1 MHSPGAFID
10 IIRVRLVSK
19 DETHRLLLC
28 EPTRTLPSETTKILH
43 YEPTQTLPREPTETL
58 PHEPTVPPV
67 GLITV
72 KYGVPSVNGVFNTS
86 VERFKEGERINL
98 VECRVDEEGYIVPSF
113 FILEPD
119 YLIDASAIAECF
131 QDYFVSPIHYFRNK
145 FEEMENR
152 SYLLLGN
159 LANYFL
165 DELVFADDPNE
176 VSFNTVFQQSFKQSP
191 FEYASC
197 EDIRRDND
205 FREFMRK
212 AKQQFENIRRVIRD
226 DFPRRGIDVHRC
238 TLEPSFFS
246 EKYGFQGRLDLLQP
260 GASRSREATRE
271 RDFTGDPVFKEEKES
286 AEGKAIPSEETAIVE
301 LKSGRLPFP
310 SHDRRKL
317 ALNHEV
323 QTAVYRL
330 MMKSVIGNANEVDAS
345 ILYSAGN
352 RPGENLRVATERE
365 QLEQLILNLRNQ
377 IVTNEKEVING
388 DNRAVESLFNT
399 LFASIDG
406 ASRLPAFYI
415 NKVKAIKRRLDDCS
429 ELEKEYFYRYTRFV
443 SRELYHQK
451 IGDIDRETPTG
462 VASLWNSDFEERV
475 DALDVLFDLSIV
487 AMDDSGNDMVI
498 LFAPSSATT
507 KTTDETACEAGYER
521 RRKGIPERTAGES
534 TEVVT
539 DSPTTA
545 LVNFRVGD
553 ICIVYPRE
561 DEHDTVLNRQV
572 LKGSIVRI
580 TPSEVV
586 VRFRYKQKN
595 RRYFSENRLWAIE
608 HDTLDSSTT
617 IMYKGLFSFLGA
629 PKQKKELLLGLTP
642 PRTGG
647 ETKISPPLGDAI
659 GKLAHPDSGKEGLP
673 PTLPASDCGQIDEA
687 SHRSATPRPT
697 TSVSD
702 YPESII
708 RQTLDSPDYFL
719 IVGPPGTGKTSIFAR
734 RLIESYYAQPGT
746 NIMVLA
752 YTNRAVDELCEAIH
766 AALGHNN
773 VGGNE
778 QEVSEPQAESGESG
792 THRKCDAYIRVGSEL
807 GCAPPFRERLLQR
820 IAERA
825 TNREELLH
833 EIARTRIFVS
843 TIASINGRLELF
855 QLKHFH
861 VAIIDEASQ
870 VLEPQ
875 IIGLLPRFDR
885 FVMIGDHHQLA
896 TIVLQEAEDSK
907 IEEPLVRETGIL
919 DCRDS
924 MFERLMRQCID
935 NGWKRAYVQ
944 LTRQGRM
951 HEEIAAFPATHFYPK
966 GLSPANEWQSGKW
979 ALTAPSNHPLQELVA
994 RERTAFIST
1003 EKMLHSTP
1011 STKINEAEA
1020 QLVANLLHAL
1030 REVYLANGR
1039 PFNASSVGIIAPYR
1053 NQVALIRQKLF
1064 QSGFPEAEKV
1074 MVETVERFQGSQRDV
1089 ILVSFCVNRAEQ
1101 MHYLCAMNREGTVDR
1116 KLNVAIT
1123 RARQQ
1128 LFLVGNGAILREHPL
1143 YAHLL
1148 DHYRDRIFIPETS

>member
-1 MHSPGAFID
+1 MEMLHEKKLMMYPIIAPYTCEKPFFHVLLNMHSPGTFID

-19 DETHRLLLC
+19 DETL
-28 EPTRTLPSETTKILH
+28 KILFC
-43 YEPTQTLPREPTETL
+43 ESTEILFCEQTDRPG
-58 PHEPTVPPV
+58 
-67 GLITV
+67 GLIAV
-72 KYGVPSVNGVFNTS
+72 KYGVPSVNSIFNTS
-86 VERFKEGERINL
+86 VEQFKEGERINL
-98 VECRVDEEGYIVPSF
+98 VECRVDEEGCIVPSF
-113 FILEPD
+113 FVLEPD

-205 FREFMRK
+205 FREFMQK
-212 AKQQFENIRRVIRD
+212 ARQQFENIRRVIRD

-260 GASRSREATRE
+260 GTKGEVDDIKE
-271 RDFTGDPVFKEEKES
+271 RDSIATEDDIGALTSTVTKGSVETKMTTSEK
-286 AEGKAIPSEETAIVE
+286 TTIVE

-310 SHDRRKL
+310 SYDRSKL

-330 MMKSVIGNANEVDAS
+330 MMKSVGGNANGMDAS

-352 RPGENLRVATERE
+352 RPGENLRIATERE
-365 QLEQLILNLRNQ
+365 QLEQLILNLRNH
-377 IVTNEKEVING
+377 IVTNEKELING
-388 DNRAVESLFNT
+388 DNRAVESLFNM

-406 ASRLPAFYI
+406 EDKLPTFFI
-415 NKVKAIKRRLDDCS
+415 NKVKAIKGKLTNCS

-462 VASLWNSDFEERV
+462 VASLWNSSFEERV

-487 AMDDSGNDMVI
+487 TIDDSGNDMVI
-498 LFAPSSATT
+498 QFATSS
-507 KTTDETACEAGYER
+507 E
-521 RRKGIPERTAGES
+521 
-534 TEVVT
+534 T
-539 DSPTTA
+539 DSTSTT

-561 DEHDTVLNRQV
+561 DERDTVLNRQV
-572 LKGSIVRI
+572 LKGSIARI
-580 TPSEVV
+580 TPDEVV

-595 RRYFSENRLWAIE
+595 QRYFKENRLWAIE

-617 IMYKGLFSFLGA
+617 IMYKGLFSFMGA
-629 PKQKKELLLGLTP
+629 PKQKRELLLGLTP

-647 ETKISPPLGDAI
+647 GTEASLPLGVTI
-659 GKLAHPDSGKEGLP
+659 GKQPHTDSGKEWLP
-673 PTLPASDCGQIDEA
+673 PTPHAA
-687 SHRSATPRPT
+687 
-697 TSVSD
+697 D
-702 YPESII
+702 YPEPII
-708 RQTLDSPDYFL
+708 RQALGASDYFL

-734 RLIESYYAQPGT
+734 RLIESYHAQPGT

-766 AALGHNN
+766 AAFGCDDE
-773 VGGNE
+773 GGNE
-778 QEVSEPQAESGESG
+778 LGEVREPGKPEEPGKPKELG
-792 THRKCDAYIRVGSEL
+792 KPEERWKCNAYIRVGSEL
-807 GCAPPFRERLLQR
+807 GCAPPFRKRLLQR
-820 IAERA
+820 VAGRA
-825 TNREELLH
+825 TNREELLQ
-833 EIARTRIFVS
+833 EIDRTRIFVS

-875 IIGLLPRFDR
+875 IIGLLPQFDR

-896 TIVLQEAEDSK
+896 TIVLQDPVYSK
-907 IEEPLVRETGIL
+907 IKEALVNKTGIL

-924 MFERLMRQCID
+924 FFERLMRQCID
-935 NGWKRAYVQ
+935 NGWEHAYVQ
-944 LTRQGRM
+944 LIRQGRM
-951 HEEIAAFPATHFYPK
+951 HEKIAAFPAVHFYPK
-966 GLSPANEWQSGKW
+966 GLSPANEWQTEKW
-979 ALTAPSNHPLQELVA
+979 ELSSPSNHPLHELVT

-1003 EKMLHSTP
+1003 EKILRPTH

-1020 QLVANLLHAL
+1020 QLAADLMHAL
-1030 REVYLANGR
+1030 REVYLANSLT
-1039 PFNASSVGIIAPYR
+1039 FNASSVGIIAPYR

-1074 MVETVERFQGSQRDV
+1074 MVETVERFQGSQRDI

-1128 LFLVGNGAILREHPL
+1128 LFLIGNRAILRKNPI
-1143 YAHLL
+1143 YARLL
-1148 DHYRDRIFIPETS
+1148 DHYRDRMFIPETHWCFQD

>member
-1 MHSPGAFID
+1 MLHEKKLMMCPIIALYTCEKPFFHVLLNMYSPGTFID

-19 DETHRLLLC
+19 DEAHRLLLC
-28 EPTRTLPSETTKILH
+28 EPT
-43 YEPTQTLPREPTETL
+43 QTLPRELTEILHYKPTETL
-58 PHEPTVPPV
+58 PREQTAPPV

-98 VECRVDEEGYIVPSF
+98 VSCRVEEKGCIVPSF

-152 SYLLLGN
+152 SYFLLGN

-165 DELVFADDPNE
+165 DKLIFANDPNE

-205 FREFMRK
+205 FREFMQK
-212 AKQQFENIRRVIRD
+212 ARRQFENIRRVIRD

-260 GASRSREATRE
+260 GLKGEKDVTGE
-271 RDFTGDPVFKEEKES
+271 KDFTGEPVSTGEKVA
-286 AEGKAIPSEETAIVE
+286 AEGKAIPSEKTTIVE

-310 SHDRRKL
+310 SYDRRKL

-330 MMKSVIGNANEVDAS
+330 MMKSVGGNANGVDAS

-377 IVTNEKEVING
+377 IVTNEKELING

-406 ASRLPAFYI
+406 ASRPPAFYI

-498 LFAPSSATT
+498 QFAPSSAT
-507 KTTDETACEAGYER
+507 D
-521 RRKGIPERTAGES
+521 
-534 TEVVT
+534 
-539 DSPTTA
+539 PTPTA

-561 DEHDTVLNRQV
+561 DERDTILNRQV
-572 LKGSIVRI
+572 LKGSIARI
-580 TPSEVV
+580 TPEEVV

-595 RRYFSENRLWAIE
+595 RRYFKENRLWAIE

-617 IMYKGLFSFLGA
+617 VMYKGLFSFLGA
-629 PKQKKELLLGLTP
+629 SKQKRELLLGLTA
-642 PRTGG
+642 PRTRNGSK
-647 ETKISPPLGDAI
+647 TPPPSGATI
-659 GKLAHPDSGKEGLP
+659 GKEPHPNSNKEGLP
-673 PTLPASDCGQIDEA
+673 PTLPASDCGSSDETN
-687 SHRSATPRPT
+687 HRSAIPRPA
-697 TSVSD
+697 TSASD

-708 RQTLDSPDYFL
+708 RQALNSPDYFL

-734 RLIESYYAQPGT
+734 QLIESYHSQPGT

-766 AALGHNN
+766 AAF
-773 VGGNE
+773 E
-778 QEVSEPQAESGESG
+778 
-792 THRKCDAYIRVGSEL
+792 CDDGVCDTYIRVGSEL

-820 IAERA
+820 IADRA
-825 TNREELLH
+825 TSRKELLQ

-875 IIGLLPRFDR
+875 IIGLLPQFDR

-896 TIVLQEAEDSK
+896 TIVLQDPVYSK
-907 IEEPLVRETGIL
+907 IEEPLVNEVGIL

-935 NGWKRAYVQ
+935 NGWEHAYVQ

-951 HEEIAAFPATHFYPK
+951 HEEIAAFPADHFYPR
-966 GLSPANEWQSGKW
+966 GLSPANKWQSEKW
-979 ALTAPSNHPLQELVA
+979 ELTAPLNHPMQELVA

-1003 EKMLHSTP
+1003 EKILRPIVDSEIVSNPPTP

-1020 QLVANLLHAL
+1020 QLVADLLHAL
-1030 REVYLANGR
+1030 REVYLVNDLA
-1039 PFNASSVGIIAPYR
+1039 FNADSVGIIAPYR

-1064 QSGFPEAEKV
+1064 QSEFPDAENV
-1074 MVETVERFQGSQRDV
+1074 MVETVERFQGSQRDI

-1128 LFLVGNGAILREHPL
+1128 LFLVGNGAILREHPI
-1143 YAHLL
+1143 YTRLL
-1148 DHYRDRIFIPETS
+1148 DHYRNRMFIPVTY

>member
-1 MHSPGAFID
+1 MYSPGAFID

-19 DETHRLLLC
+19 DEAQRFLLC
-28 EPTRTLPSETTKILH
+28 ELTETM
-43 YEPTQTLPREPTETL
+43 PREPTEA
-58 PHEPTVPPV
+58 PC
-67 GLITV
+67 GLIAV
-72 KYGVPSVNGVFNTS
+72 KYGVPSVNSTFNTS

-98 VECRVDEEGYIVPSF
+98 VECQVDEEGCIIPTF

-176 VSFNTVFQQSFKQSP
+176 VSFNTVFQRSFKHSP

-212 AKQQFENIRRVIRD
+212 ARQQFENIRRVIRD
-226 DFPRRGIDVHRC
+226 DFPRRGINVHRC

-260 GASRSREATRE
+260 
-271 RDFTGDPVFKEEKES
+271 VEKGEQS
-286 AEGKAIPSEETAIVE
+286 QKTTIVE

-310 SHDRRKL
+310 SYDRSKL

-330 MMKSVIGNANEVDAS
+330 MMKSVGGNTNGINAS

-352 RPGENLRVATERE
+352 RPGENLRVAAERE

-377 IVTNEKEVING
+377 IVTNEKDVING
-388 DNRAVESLFNT
+388 NNRAVESLFNT
-399 LFASIDG
+399 LFMSIDG
-406 ASRLPAFYI
+406 DSKLPTFFI
-415 NKVKAIKRRLDDCS
+415 NKVKAIKGRLNDCS

-451 IGDIDRETPTG
+451 IGDIDLETLTG
-462 VASLWNSDFEERV
+462 VASLWNSSFEERV
-475 DALDVLFDLSIV
+475 DALDVLFDLSIITI
-487 AMDDSGNDMVI
+487 DDSGNDMVI
-498 LFAPSSATT
+498 QFVPSSVVA
-507 KTTDETACEAGYER
+507 KTIDETAWEAEQER
-521 RRKGIPERTAGES
+521 RGEGIPEGAAGES
-534 TEVVT
+534 TEGVT
-539 DSPTTA
+539 DSSQTA
-545 LVNFRVGD
+545 LVNFRAGD

-561 DEHDTVLNRQV
+561 DERDTVLNRQV

-595 RRYFSENRLWAIE
+595 RRYFKENRLWAIE

-617 IMYKGLFSFLGA
+617 VMYKGLFSFLGA
-629 PKQKKELLLGLTP
+629 SKQKKELLLGLTT
-642 PRTGG
+642 PRTGSGSETSPFSG
-647 ETKISPPLGDAI
+647 ETI
-659 GKLAHPDSGKEGLP
+659 GKPPHPNSGKEWLP
-673 PTLPASDCGQIDEA
+673 PTPHAA
-687 SHRSATPRPT
+687 
-697 TSVSD
+697 D
-702 YPESII
+702 YPEPII
-708 RQTLDSPDYFL
+708 RQALGARDYFL

-734 RLIESYYAQPGT
+734 RLIESYHAQPGT

-752 YTNRAVDELCEAIH
+752 YTNRAIDELCEAIH
-766 AALGHNN
+766 AALGHNDG
-773 VGGNE
+773 GGNE
-778 QEVSEPQAESGESG
+778 QEEGELPAGSGEMG
-792 THRKCDAYIRVGSEL
+792 TYCRCNAYIRVGSEL
-807 GCAPPFRERLLQR
+807 GCAPPFRKRLLQR

-825 TNREELLH
+825 TSRKELLQ

-896 TIVLQEAEDSK
+896 TIVLQDPVYSK
-907 IEEPLVRETGIL
+907 IEESLVRETGIL

-935 NGWKRAYVQ
+935 NGWEHAYVQ
-944 LTRQGRM
+944 LIRQGRM
-951 HEEIAAFPATHFYPK
+951 HEEIAAFPATHFYPR
-966 GLSPANEWQSGKW
+966 GLTSANEWQSEKW
-979 ALTAPSNHPLQELVA
+979 ALTTPTNHPLHELVT

-1003 EKMLHSTP
+1003 EKILRPFVDSEMVSSPPTP
-1011 STKINEAEA
+1011 STKINETEA
-1020 QLVANLLHAL
+1020 QLANDLLHGL
-1030 REVYLANGR
+1030 REVYLANGLTL
-1039 PFNASSVGIIAPYR
+1039 NATSVGIIAPYR

-1074 MVETVERFQGSQRDV
+1074 MVETVERFQGSQRDI

-1143 YAHLL
+1143 YARLL
-1148 DHYRDRIFIPETS
+1148 DHYRDRMFIPVTY

>member
-1 MHSPGAFID
+1 MMCPIIALYTCEKPFFHVLLNMHSPGTFID

-19 DETHRLLLC
+19 DEAHWLLLC
-28 EPTRTLPSETTKILH
+28 K
-43 YEPTQTLPREPTETL
+43 PTQTLPRELTEILHYKPTETL
-58 PHEPTVPPV
+58 PREQTAPPV

-98 VECRVDEEGYIVPSF
+98 VSCRVEEKGCIVPSF

-152 SYLLLGN
+152 SYFLLGN

-165 DELVFADDPNE
+165 DELIFADDPNE

-205 FREFMRK
+205 FREFMQK
-212 AKQQFENIRRVIRD
+212 ARRQFENIRRVIRD

-260 GASRSREATRE
+260 GLKGEK
-271 RDFTGDPVFKEEKES
+271 DFTGEPVSTGEKVA
-286 AEGKAIPSEETAIVE
+286 AEGKAIPSEKTTIVE

-310 SHDRRKL
+310 SYDRRKL

-330 MMKSVIGNANEVDAS
+330 MMKSVGGNANGVDAS

-377 IVTNEKEVING
+377 IVTNEKELING

-406 ASRLPAFYI
+406 ASRPPAFYI

-498 LFAPSSATT
+498 QFAPSSAT
-507 KTTDETACEAGYER
+507 D
-521 RRKGIPERTAGES
+521 S
-534 TEVVT
+534 T
-539 DSPTTA
+539 PTA

-561 DEHDTVLNRQV
+561 DGRDTILNRQV
-572 LKGSIVRI
+572 LKGSIARI
-580 TPSEVV
+580 TPEEVV

-595 RRYFSENRLWAIE
+595 RRYFKENRLWAIE

-617 IMYKGLFSFLGA
+617 VMYKGLFSFLGA
-629 PKQKKELLLGLTP
+629 SKQKRELLLGLTA
-642 PRTGG
+642 PRTG
-647 ETKISPPLGDAI
+647 A
-659 GKLAHPDSGKEGLP
+659 
-673 PTLPASDCGQIDEA
+673 
-687 SHRSATPRPT
+687 RPT
-697 TSVSD
+697 TNVSN

-708 RQTLDSPDYFL
+708 RQALNSPDYFL
-719 IVGPPGTGKTSIFAR
+719 IVGHP
-734 RLIESYYAQPGT
+734 AQ
-746 NIMVLA
+746 
-752 YTNRAVDELCEAIH
+752 
-766 AALGHNN
+766 
-773 VGGNE
+773 
-778 QEVSEPQAESGESG
+778 
-792 THRKCDAYIRVGSEL
+792 
-807 GCAPPFRERLLQR
+807 
-820 IAERA
+820 
-825 TNREELLH
+825 
-833 EIARTRIFVS
+833 
-843 TIASINGRLELF
+843 GR
-855 QLKHFH
+855 
-861 VAIIDEASQ
+861 
-870 VLEPQ
+870 
-875 IIGLLPRFDR
+875 PRFS
-885 FVMIGDHHQLA
+885 H
-896 TIVLQEAEDSK
+896 
-907 IEEPLVRETGIL
+907 
-919 DCRDS
+919 
-924 MFERLMRQCID
+924 
-935 NGWKRAYVQ
+935 
-944 LTRQGRM
+944 
-951 HEEIAAFPATHFYPK
+951 
-966 GLSPANEWQSGKW
+966 
-979 ALTAPSNHPLQELVA
+979 
-994 RERTAFIST
+994 
-1003 EKMLHSTP
+1003 
-1011 STKINEAEA
+1011 
-1020 QLVANLLHAL
+1020 
-1030 REVYLANGR
+1030 
-1039 PFNASSVGIIAPYR
+1039 
-1053 NQVALIRQKLF
+1053 
-1064 QSGFPEAEKV
+1064 
-1074 MVETVERFQGSQRDV
+1074 
-1089 ILVSFCVNRAEQ
+1089 VS
-1101 MHYLCAMNREGTVDR
+1101 
-1116 KLNVAIT
+1116 
-1123 RARQQ
+1123 
-1128 LFLVGNGAILREHPL
+1128 
-1143 YAHLL
+1143 
-1148 DHYRDRIFIPETS
+1148 

>member
-28 EPTRTLPSETTKILH
+28 EPTQTLPSETTKILH

-58 PHEPTVPPV
+58 PHEPTAPPV
-67 GLITV
+67 RLITV

-98 VECRVDEEGYIVPSF
+98 VECRVDEGGYIVPSF

-159 LANYFL
+159 LSNYFL
-165 DELVFADDPNE
+165 DELVFADNPNE

-260 GASRSREATRE
+260 GASRYREATRE
-271 RDFTGDPVFKEEKES
+271 RDFTGKPVSTGEKVA
-286 AEGKAIPSEETAIVE
+286 AEGKAIPSKKTSIVE

-310 SHDRRKL
+310 SYDRRKL
-317 ALNHEV
+317 ALSHEV

-330 MMKSVIGNANEVDAS
+330 LMKSVAGNANGVDAS

-352 RPGENLRVATERE
+352 RPGENLRIAAERE

-388 DNRAVESLFNT
+388 DNRAVESLFNA

-406 ASRLPAFYI
+406 ESKLPTFYV
-415 NKVKAIKRRLDDCS
+415 NKIKAIQRRLADCS
-429 ELEKEYFYRYTRFV
+429 TLEKEYFYRYTRFI

-462 VASLWNSDFEERV
+462 VASLWNSRFEERV
-475 DALDVLFDLSIV
+475 DALDVLFDLTIV

-498 LFAPSSATT
+498 QFAPSPAVD
-507 KTTDETACEAGYER
+507 KTINTITGKEKFE
-521 RRKGIPERTAGES
+521 RKGKGTSEKTAEEATNS
-534 TEVVT
+534 NQ
-539 DSPTTA
+539 TA

-553 ICIVYPRE
+553 ICIVFPRE
-561 DEHDTVLNRQV
+561 DERDTVLNRQV
-572 LKGSIVRI
+572 LNGSIARI
-580 TPSEVV
+580 TPNEVV

-595 RRYFSENRLWAIE
+595 RRYFKENRLWAIE

-617 IMYKGLFSFLGA
+617 VMYKGLFSFLGA
-629 PKQKKELLLGLTP
+629 PKQKRELLLGLTP
-642 PRTGG
+642 PRTGD
-647 ETKISPPLGDAI
+647 L
-659 GKLAHPDSGKEGLP
+659 H
-673 PTLPASDCGQIDEA
+673 
-687 SHRSATPRPT
+687 PT
-697 TSVSD
+697 TNVSD
-702 YPESII
+702 YPEPII
-708 RQTLDSPDYFL
+708 RQALNSPDYFL

-766 AALGHNN
+766 AALGHND

-778 QEVSEPQAESGESG
+778 QEEGEPQAGSGEPG

-855 QLKHFH
+855 QLKHFN

-896 TIVLQEAEDSK
+896 TIVLQDPVDSK
-907 IEEPLVRETGIL
+907 IEESLISETGIL

-935 NGWKRAYVQ
+935 NGWEHAYVQ

-951 HEEIAAFPATHFYPK
+951 HEEIAAFPAEHFYPK

-979 ALTAPSNHPLQELVA
+979 VLTAPSNHPLQELVA
-994 RERTAFIST
+994 KGRTAFIST

-1020 QLVANLLHAL
+1020 QLIANLLHAL

-1074 MVETVERFQGSQRDV
+1074 MVETVERFQGSQRDI

-1148 DHYRDRIFIPETS
+1148 DHYRNRMFIPETC

>member
-28 EPTRTLPSETTKILH
+28 EPTQILPSKPTQILPSEPDQI
-43 YEPTQTLPREPTETL
+43 LPREQTDR
-58 PHEPTVPPV
+58 PV

-72 KYGVPSVNGVFNTS
+72 KYGVPSVNSVFNTS

-98 VECRVDEEGYIVPSF
+98 VECRLNEEGCIVPSF

-176 VSFNTVFQQSFKQSP
+176 VSFNTVFRQSFKQSP

-260 GASRSREATRE
+260 GAIRYREATRE
-271 RDFTGDPVFKEEKES
+271 RDFTGEPVSTGEKV
-286 AEGKAIPSEETAIVE
+286 AAKGKAIPSEKTSIVE

-310 SHDRRKL
+310 SYDRRKL

-330 MMKSVIGNANEVDAS
+330 MMKSVIGNANGVDAS

-352 RPGENLRVATERE
+352 RPGENLRVAAERE

-388 DNRAVESLFNT
+388 DNRVVESLFNT
-399 LFASIDG
+399 MFTSIDG
-406 ASRLPAFYI
+406 NNKLPAFYI
-415 NKVKAIKRRLDDCS
+415 NKVKAIQKRLDDCN

-451 IGDIDRETPTG
+451 IGGIDRETPTG
-462 VASLWNSDFEERV
+462 VASLWNSDFKERV
-475 DALDVLFDLSIV
+475 DALDVLFDLAIV

-498 LFAPSSATT
+498 QFAPSSAT
-507 KTTDETACEAGYER
+507 D
-521 RRKGIPERTAGES
+521 
-534 TEVVT
+534 
-539 DSPTTA
+539 PTPTA

-572 LKGSIVRI
+572 LKGSIARI
-580 TPSEVV
+580 TPNEVV

-595 RRYFSENRLWAIE
+595 RRYFKENRLWAIE

-617 IMYKGLFSFLGA
+617 VMYKGLYSFLGA

-647 ETKISPPLGDAI
+647 STKTSPPLDKAI
-659 GKLAHPDSGKEGLP
+659 GKPTHPDSGKESVS
-673 PTLPASDCGQIDEA
+673 PTL
-687 SHRSATPRPT
+687 H
-697 TSVSD
+697 VSD

-708 RQTLDSPDYFL
+708 RQALDACDYFL

-766 AALGHNN
+766 AALGHNDG
-773 VGGNE
+773 GGNE
-778 QEVSEPQAESGESG
+778 QEGGKPQAGSREPG

-807 GCAPPFRERLLQR
+807 SCAPPFRERLLQR

-825 TNREELLH
+825 TSREELLQ
-833 EIARTRIFVS
+833 EIDRTRIFVS

-855 QLKHFH
+855 QLKHFN

-896 TIVLQEAEDSK
+896 TIVLQDPVYSK
-907 IEEPLVRETGIL
+907 VEEPLVNETGIL

-924 MFERLMRQCID
+924 FFERLMHQCID
-935 NGWKRAYVQ
+935 NGWEHAYVQ

-951 HEEIAAFPATHFYPK
+951 HEEIATFPATHFYPK
-966 GLSPANEWQSGKW
+966 GLSPANEWQSEKW
-979 ALTAPSNHPLQELVA
+979 ELTAPSNHPLQELVA

-1003 EKMLHSTP
+1003 EKIHFPTNESEMVSSTP
-1011 STKINEAEA
+1011 TPSSKINEAEA
-1020 QLVANLLHAL
+1020 RLVANLLHAL
-1030 REVYLANGR
+1030 REVYLANGLT
-1039 PFNASSVGIIAPYR
+1039 FNTTSVGIIAPYR

-1064 QSGFPEAEKV
+1064 QSRYPETEKV
-1074 MVETVERFQGSQRDV
+1074 MIETVERFQGSQRDI

-1143 YAHLL
+1143 YARLL
-1148 DHYRDRIFIPETS
+1148 DHYRDRTFIPDKGIFYG

>member
-28 EPTRTLPSETTKILH
+28 EPTQILPSKPTQILPSEPDQI
-43 YEPTQTLPREPTETL
+43 LPREPTA
-58 PHEPTVPPV
+58 PPV

-98 VECRVDEEGYIVPSF
+98 VECRVDEGGYIVPSF

-159 LANYFL
+159 LSNYFL
-165 DELVFADDPNE
+165 DELVFADNPNE

-260 GASRSREATRE
+260 GAIRYREATRE
-271 RDFTGDPVFKEEKES
+271 KDFTGDPVFKEEKES
-286 AEGKAIPSEETAIVE
+286 AEGKAIPSEKTTIVE

-310 SHDRRKL
+310 SYDRSKL

-352 RPGENLRVATERE
+352 RPGENLRVAAERE

-388 DNRAVESLFNT
+388 DNRAVESLFNA

-406 ASRLPAFYI
+406 EDKLPTFFI
-415 NKVKAIKRRLDDCS
+415 NKVKAIKGRLDDCS
-429 ELEKEYFYRYTRFV
+429 ELEKEYFYRYTRFI

-462 VASLWNSDFEERV
+462 VASLWNSRFEERV
-475 DALDVLFDLSIV
+475 EALDVLFDLAIV
-487 AMDDSGNDMVI
+487 AIDDSGNDMVI
-498 LFAPSSATT
+498 QFAPSPAVD
-507 KTTDETACEAGYER
+507 KTINTITGKEKFE
-521 RRKGIPERTAGES
+521 RKGKGTSEEAAEEATNS
-534 TEVVT
+534 NQ
-539 DSPTTA
+539 TA

-553 ICIVYPRE
+553 ICIVFPRE
-561 DEHDTVLNRQV
+561 DERDTVLNRQV
-572 LKGSIVRI
+572 LKGSIARI
-580 TPSEVV
+580 TPNEVV

-595 RRYFSENRLWAIE
+595 RRYFKENRLWAIE

-617 IMYKGLFSFLGA
+617 VMYKGLYSFLGA
-629 PKQKKELLLGLTP
+629 PKHKKELLLGLTA
-642 PRTGG
+642 PRTGNA
-647 ETKISPPLGDAI
+647 TKTSPPFYATI
-659 GKLAHPDSGKEGLP
+659 GKPPHPDSVKEGLP
-673 PTLPASDCGQIDEA
+673 PTL
-687 SHRSATPRPT
+687 H
-697 TSVSD
+697 VSD
-702 YPESII
+702 YPEPII
-708 RQTLDSPDYFL
+708 RQALNSPDYFL

-734 RLIESYYAQPGT
+734 RLIESYHVQPGT

-766 AALGHNN
+766 SALGC
-773 VGGNE
+773 E
-778 QEVSEPQAESGESG
+778 DGE
-792 THRKCDAYIRVGSEL
+792 CDTYIRVGSEL
-807 GCAPPFRERLLQR
+807 GCAPPFREQLLQR

-855 QLKHFH
+855 QLKHFN

-896 TIVLQEAEDSK
+896 TIVLQDPVDSK
-907 IEEPLVRETGIL
+907 IEESLISETGIL

-935 NGWKRAYVQ
+935 NGWEHAYVQ

-951 HEEIAAFPATHFYPK
+951 HEEIAAFPAEHFYPK
-966 GLSPANEWQSGKW
+966 GLSPANEWQSEKW
-979 ALTAPSNHPLQELVA
+979 ALTAPTNHPLQELVA
-994 RERTAFIST
+994 KERTAFIST
-1003 EKMLHSTP
+1003 EKILRPTHL
-1011 STKINEAEA
+1011 TKINETEA
-1020 QLVANLLHAL
+1020 QLVADLLHAL
-1030 REVYLANGR
+1030 REVYLANGVS
-1039 PFNASSVGIIAPYR
+1039 FNATSVGIIAPYR
-1053 NQVALIRQKLF
+1053 NQVALIKQKLF
-1064 QSGFPEAEKV
+1064 QSGFSEAEKV
-1074 MVETVERFQGSQRDV
+1074 MVETVERFQGSQRDI

-1143 YAHLL
+1143 YARLL
-1148 DHYRDRIFIPETS
+1148 DHYRDRTFIPDKGIFYG